1 MDRRTWLRGAM
12 ATTGAAILPARPAA
26 AAAGMAEMRGL
37 WVVRTAMTSPAAI
50 DDAVARAGSAG
61 LNAVFAQVRG
71 RGDAFYASRLV
82 PRSILLER
90 QPSSFDPLAHALGS
104 AHARGV
110 QVHAWFNLM
119 IAAGLEGPLPA
130 GHVVRQHP
138 EWLMVPRGV
147 AAAASR
153 LSGRALADLVVRGS
167 RATEAEGLFLSPY
180 ARGAC
185 DHLEAAVRELV
196 RGYPLAGIHFDFVRF
211 PGREFDHSRAAGG
224 GRSDGEHRD
233 ALSALVLRLAG
244 AARRERPGMVVSAA
258 VVPDVV
264 MATQH
269 RFQDWPRWAS
279 TGVLDAVCPMA
290 YAPERDV
297 YAAQLASARG
307 LVGAQRIWAGIG
319 AWRLDDAETVRRA
332 HVAREKGLGGFVLF
346 SHEWLAGRDPARLR
360 PGLDPAAGPV
370 A

>member
-1 MDRRTWLRGAM
+1 
-12 ATTGAAILPARPAA
+12 
-26 AAAGMAEMRGL
+26 MAEMRGL

-244 AARRERPGMVVSAA
+244 AARRERPGMVMSAA